1 MYPIRDYLGG
11 YYMSLIHWW
20 PLNGDTRDYIGGKHG
35 TLVNGG
41 NVSAIGKIGK
51 CYSSTNNASNVSSS
65 TDGIS
70 VLNCNLVDEVSNEY
84 SFACWFLVHGTH
96 GQYQSCIMSSGDWNK
111 GNCWVIG
118 FNKANTE
125 IFCPVD
131 NYNTG
136 KISIGY
142 QLSNN
147 VWYHLA
153 TVYKDGISTA
163 YLNGEAVGTVTRTGI
178 YRSYSNHS
186 YIGRDQGHNGF
197 FPFNGDINDL
207 RIYDHALSTL
217 EVKELS
223 KGLVV
228 HYSFNNLA
236 DEPTFNIIGDKT
248 LSGHGSSWTK
258 QTETFNGH
266 TIYKNVVTKP
276 NTGNNAGFTHSTFA
290 YSQKQSEQPNIYL
303 SFWKRLN
310 VAYGKNL
317 GGYIR
322 VKYTDNAVSVL
333 PWDYNK
339 KNWSND
345 EASLGKWEYV
355 TAKVSL
361 AAGKEVKEVVN
372 FYVYVDQATG
382 GDCDYACIQIEP
394 NDHPTP
400 YYPGI
405 RNFDYGDESGWGH
418 DARQVNM
425 GYTANTNNGINAAKF
440 NGYSSHLE
448 FDSFK
453 SDMFTTPYTISFWVN
468 PTDDGRAIYFGDYET
483 TNTSK
488 INFERAAGG
497 GFRYFHNSNPN
508 KYFNTDTATPVGTWT
523 MVTVTYTPGLMTI
536 YINGEPKD
544 SLSHTATLTKKDN
557 SVMRIGMDTR
567 ADTALYGLMSDFR
580 FYVTCL
586 SEEDVKIL
594 YESKGAIDNQNNLFA
609 NEIVEM
615 NSTNLVGPNTWEQ
628 GGVTD
633 ANGTNSDGMQ
643 NRIRTKHIPV
653 MGNTTYKYSAA
664 PGINVRGVHY
674 YDKDMNHIGYVGSGV
689 RTTPENCAYVR
700 WILQKSDSSASIP
713 VADITSY
720 KPQMILVD
728 TNPHEQLMTTEE
740 RYVDFNNKYT
750 LNTKDIIEG
759 HDVGFFKDGTASGN
773 QFNEI

>member
-20 PLNGDTRDYIGGKHG
+20 PLNGHTKNYGTSGEQVTESNVTYTSGIVGQSMYKGKLNFTAEQWKNTIGNTISIAMWIYTREDG
-35 TLVNGG
+35 TYSAGTPFFGNGG
-41 NVSAIGKIGK
+41 MTKPNNRKFTMFHYPAKTTLHCSWQNDDLNSTDKPNTYFGVTYANFFEIGKWIHLCVVQDAATETVTIYKNGTQ
-51 CYSSTNNASNVSSS
+51 YSKTKVS
-65 TDGIS
+65 G
-70 VLNCNLVDEVSNEY
+70 
-84 SFACWFLVHGTH
+84 
-96 GQYQSCIMSSGDWNK
+96 
-111 GNCWVIG
+111 
-118 FNKANTE
+118 
-125 IFCPVD
+125 
-131 NYNTG
+131 
-136 KISIGY
+136 
-142 QLSNN
+142 
-147 VWYHLA
+147 LA
-153 TVYKDGISTA
+153 TMNFKSA
-163 YLNGEAVGTVTRTGI
+163 AEAPIRNNIDYQHT
-178 YRSYSNHS
+178 
-186 YIGRDQGHNGF
+186 
-197 FPFNGDINDL
+197 NDL
-207 RIYDHALSTL
+207 RIYDHALSAL

-508 KYFNTDTATPVGTWT
+508 KYFNTDTAAPAGKWT
-523 MVTVTYTPGLMTI
+523 MITVTYTPGLMTV